1 MQVVNLRRHQVGPA
15 TLVGP
20 LLFTVLSVFSA
31 LGNAQEYVD
40 LEAEQRNSTNTQPAN
55 NAPGL
60 GALLYQMQQLQQEV
74 MMLNGRVEELSH
86 EVKRLKQQSLDRYV
100 DLDRR
105 IADAGIAQAGT
116 AGTVSQTA
124 GTTAATVTPPAASQ
138 SAAELPGESQRYRA
152 AYALVRDQ
160 RFEEAV
166 NAFGRFLTDFPDGRF
181 APNAHYWLGE
191 LYLVVE
197 PQDLEASRRAFTLLL
212 DQYPTNSKVPD
223 ALYKLGKVH
232 FLKGNAD
239 RAKAFLDRLIRDFG
253 ATDSTAVQ
261 LAKDFIAENY

>member
-1 MQVVNLRRHQVGPA
+1 MRLLISKLYRVGPA
-15 TLVGP
+15 LVGP
-20 LLFTVLSVFSA
+20 LLFIVLLIPPIGGF
-31 LGNAQEYVD
+31 AQDYVD
-40 LEAEQRNSTNTQPAN
+40 VEADRRGTAPAQPATHS
-55 NAPGL
+55 PSV

-86 EVKRLKQQSLDRYV
+86 EVKRLREQSLERYV

-105 IADAGIAQAGT
+105 IAAAG
-116 AGTVSQTA
+116 
-124 GTTAATVTPPAASQ
+124 
-138 SAAELPGESQRYRA
+138 SAAPSTTGATGQPSGSAGSTNTATANAVELPGESQQYRA

-166 NAFGRFLTDFPDGRF
+166 EAFGRFLRDFPEGRF

-191 LYLVVE
+191 LYLVIE

-212 DQYPTNSKVPD
+212 DQYPNNSKVPD
-223 ALYKLGKVH
+223 ALYKLGRVH
-232 FLKGNAD
+232 FMKGN
-239 RAKAFLDRLIRDFG
+239 KARGKTFLDRLIRDFG
-253 ATDSTAVQ
+253 GTDNTAVQ